1 MCMSN
6 KPTIAILE
14 ELSNLSMEDFE
25 KELKKYEPYK
35 EDILIYLKNKANE
48 LEFQLNLQALR
59 QKD

>member
-25 KELKKYEPYK
+25 KELKKYESYK

-48 LEFQLNLQALR
+48 LEFQLNLQSLK
-59 QKD
+59 QKE

>member
-25 KELKKYEPYK
+25 KELKKYESYK

>member
-1 MCMSN
+1 MSN

-25 KELKKYEPYK
+25 KELKKYESYK

>member
-1 MCMSN
+1 MSN

-25 KELKKYEPYK
+25 KELKKYESYK

-48 LEFQLNLQALR
+48 LEFQLNLQSLK

>member
-25 KELKKYEPYK
+25 KELKKYESYK

-48 LEFQLNLQALR
+48 LEFQLNLQSLK

>member
-25 KELKKYEPYK
+25 RELKKYEAYK
-35 EDILIYLKNKANE
+35 EDILIYLKNKASE

>member
-25 KELKKYEPYK
+25 KELKKYESYK

-48 LEFQLNLQALR
+48 LEFQLNLQTLR